1 MRLRATLFL
10 ATSTLFASAAP
21 SLAAEPAK
29 SAVPVPASKPAPRRP
44 APKAAA
50 PAAPALPPPDVALDL
65 EPAAKG
71 NLWTLRVKNKG
82 SLPLR
87 VVTDPRLVKITFPP
101 AESPAAGKPKKAPK
115 PIVCALPDD
124 ARPWGDGE
132 ARVLL
137 PGKTYAQK
145 FDVRMLC
152 FGEAAAAALE
162 TATHFSASY
171 GFPVPRGALVP
182 PFVVGPVDGLE
193 PTVANA
199 KEISLGDHE
208 LTHAQ
213 PAQPAT
219 GATGA
224 TGATPQSGSSK
235 NDPGKPSDEL
245 PPPKLTLTQTARVDS
260 GTAEYA
266 QITVNLKNESS
277 RPVTLAFRPQTVSFE
292 VTSPSGRRTTCGTP
306 GMTGIGRELLTTLGK
321 DRQSA
326 LTLAI
331 GRICP
336 DGTFDE
342 RGLYAV
348 SAKVDTRRT
357 SVSGGESLSLY
368 SGAVTTDKPTWLRV
382 RTGRAPAVA
391 ELRPTFD

>member
-1 MRLRATLFL
+1 MRLRATILL
-10 ATSTLFASAAP
+10 ATSTLLAFAATAR
-21 SLAAEPAK
+21 AAEPAK
-29 SAVPVPASKPAPRRP
+29 SVAPAPANKPAPRRAA
-44 APKAAA
+44 APKA

-71 NLWTLRVKNKG
+71 HLWTLRVKNKG

-101 AESPAAGKPKKAPK
+101 AESPAAGKSKKAPK
-115 PIVCALPDD
+115 PVTCVLPDD

-171 GFPVPRGALVP
+171 GFPVSHGALVP

-193 PTVANA
+193 PSIANA

-208 LTHAQ
+208 LSHPGAAQ
-213 PAQPAT
+213 PASGTTPAT
-219 GATGA
+219 PSA
-224 TGATPQSGSSK
+224 K

-260 GTAEYA
+260 GSAENA
-266 QITVNLKNESS
+266 QITVSLKNESS
-277 RPVTLAFRPQTVSFE
+277 RAVTLAFRPQTVSFE

-336 DGTFDE
+336 DGTFEE
-342 RGLYAV
+342 RGLYAIG
-348 SAKVDTRRT
+348 AKVDTRRT
-357 SVSGGESLSLY
+357 TVSGGESLSLY
-368 SGAVTTDKPTWLRV
+368 SGAVSADKPTWLRV
-382 RTGRAPAVA
+382 RTGRAPAVT

>member
-10 ATSTLFASAAP
+10 ATS
-21 SLAAEPAK
+21 SLLAIEAISHAAEPAQGTAPTAQAPEK
-29 SAVPVPASKPAPRRP
+29 KPAPRRAP
-44 APKAAA
+44 APKA
-50 PAAPALPPPDVALDL
+50 PAAPALPAPDVALDL

-82 SLPLR
+82 SVPLR

-101 AESPAAGKPKKAPK
+101 ADAPTTGKSKKAPK
-115 PIVCALPDD
+115 PVTCVLPDD

-137 PGKTYAQK
+137 PGKTYAQR
-145 FDVRMLC
+145 FDVRTLC
-152 FGEAAAAALE
+152 FGEAAATALE

-182 PFVVGPVDGLE
+182 PFVVGPVDGLD
-193 PTVANA
+193 PSIANA
-199 KEISLGDHE
+199 KEIGLADHE
-208 LTHAQ
+208 LTHPNPPSTATSTAAAPPQ
-213 PAQPAT
+213 PDT
-219 GATGA
+219 R
-224 TGATPQSGSSK
+224 
-235 NDPGKPSDEL
+235 KPNDEL

-260 GTAEYA
+260 GSAENA
-266 QITVNLKNESS
+266 QITVTLKNESS
-277 RPVTLAFRPQTVSFE
+277 RAVTLAFRPQTVSFE
-292 VTSPSGRRTTCGTP
+292 VVSPSGRRTTCGTP

-342 RGLYAV
+342 RGLYAIG
-348 SAKVDTRRT
+348 AKVDTRRT

-368 SGAVTTDKPTWLRV
+368 SGAVSADKPTWLRV
-382 RTGRAPAVA
+382 RVGRAPFVP

>member
-1 MRLRATLFL
+1 MRLRATILL
-10 ATSTLFASAAP
+10 ATSTLLAFEAS
-21 SLAAEPAK
+21 SRAAEPAK
-29 SAVPVPASKPAPRRP
+29 STAPVPSNKPAPRRAP
-44 APKAAA
+44 APKP

-82 SLPLR
+82 SVPLR

-101 AESPAAGKPKKAPK
+101 AESPAAGKSKKPPK
-115 PIVCALPDD
+115 PVTCVLPDD

-152 FGEAAAAALE
+152 FGEAAALALE

-193 PTVANA
+193 PSIANA

-208 LTHAQ
+208 LSHPGASQPSAAQ
-213 PAQPAT
+213 PTSSTTPAT
-219 GATGA
+219 GSA
-224 TGATPQSGSSK
+224 K

-260 GTAEYA
+260 GSAENA

-277 RPVTLAFRPQTVSFE
+277 RAVTLAFRPQTVSFE

-342 RGLYAV
+342 RGLY
-348 SAKVDTRRT
+348 SIGAKVDTRRT
-357 SVSGGESLSLY
+357 TVSGGESLSLY
-368 SGAVTTDKPTWLRV
+368 SGAVSADKPTWLRV
-382 RTGRAPAVA
+382 RTGRAPAVTD
-391 ELRPTFD
+391 LRPTFD